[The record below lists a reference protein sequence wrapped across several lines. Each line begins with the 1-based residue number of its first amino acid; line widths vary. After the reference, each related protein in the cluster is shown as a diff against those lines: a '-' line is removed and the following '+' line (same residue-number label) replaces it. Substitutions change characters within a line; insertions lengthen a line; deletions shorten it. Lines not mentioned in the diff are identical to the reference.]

1 MLDIRGL
8 FIVSSIASYL
18 KSLPVLKTPVMDTIF
33 SHRPQHPLAMIGA
46 DMLVPVVHALPM
58 VRRGAPS
65 IPATSESGVTAF
77 YEPFPVRPNTQV
89 SGVDL
94 NNLKLLGQSGREQWA
109 TQRTDMLRRVVRA
122 TTEALCAQSLSGKIQ
137 WPVALEGGGFEV
149 YEVDFGAVLSVT
161 PAKLWDAEG
170 AKIKD
175 VFDTLTA
182 MEEKIQEHG
191 YGGTVEIWAGKSAY
205 GALFA
210 LAEEHKSTAKVRVEI
225 TDQGINIGGY
235 LIKRRSEL
243 YRNPQTKATTA
254 VVGATE
260 LKMIATDAGHFAPY
274 CALDDLDGNLQPMP
288 MLVKPIKTDDPSGYK
303 LIAEAKPF
311 PIPNVRG
318 ICRATVVAS

>member
-1 MLDIRGL
+1 MFDIRNL
-8 FIVSSIASYL
+8 FIPGAVARYL

-33 SHRPQHPLAMIGA
+33 THRPQHPLAMIGA
-46 DMLVPVVHALPM
+46 DLLTPVVHALPM

-65 IPATSESGVTAF
+65 IPAVKESGAAAF
-77 YEPFPVRPNTQV
+77 YEPFPVRPNSQV

-94 NNLKLLGQSGREQWA
+94 NNLKLLGQSSREAWA
-109 TQRTDMLRRVVRA
+109 QGRTDLLRRSVRM
-122 TTEALCAQSLSGKIQ
+122 TTEALCAQSLTGKIE
-137 WPVALEGGGFEV
+137 WPVQLEGGGFET
-149 YEVDFGAVLSVT
+149 YEVDFGSVLSVA
-161 PAKLWDAEG
+161 PDKLWDAEG

-182 MEEKIQEHG
+182 MEEKLQEQG
-191 YGGTVEIWAGKSAY
+191 YGGTVEIWAGKTAY

-210 LAEEHKSTAKVRVEI
+210 LAEDHKSTAKMRVEI

-243 YRNPQTKATTA
+243 YRNPQSGSMTA
-254 VVGATE
+254 VAGAKE

-288 MLVKPIKTDDPSGYK
+288 MLVKPVKTEDPSGYK

-311 PIPNVRG
+311 PIPNVKG
-318 ICRATVVAS
+318 ICKATVVS